1 MIVTLMAPE
10 VIAVLIWVGIILLT
24 GAIEAATMDLTS
36 IWFAGGALAAL
47 IVLLFG
53 GNIYIQIGV
62 FIVVSA
68 ALLLSLRPLFW
79 RYLKKNDIKTNVD
92 RLIGKIAICTEKIAP
107 NEHGEVKIDGKIW
120 TAIAQ
125 EEIQVGEKVEVLAI
139 EGVKLVV
146 KKPE

>member
-1 MIVTLMAPE
+1 MLTLMSPE
-10 VIAVLIWVGIILLT
+10 IITVLVWVGIILLT
-24 GAIEAATMDLTS
+24 GVIEASTMDLTS

-47 IVLLFG
+47 IALLFG
-53 GNIYIQIGV
+53 ANIYVQVAI

-68 ALLLSLRPLFW
+68 GLLLSLRPIFW

-107 NEHGEVKIDGKIW
+107 DEHGEVKIDGKIW
-120 TAIAQ
+120 TAVAH
-125 EEIQVGEKVEVLAI
+125 ESVQVGEKVEVLAI